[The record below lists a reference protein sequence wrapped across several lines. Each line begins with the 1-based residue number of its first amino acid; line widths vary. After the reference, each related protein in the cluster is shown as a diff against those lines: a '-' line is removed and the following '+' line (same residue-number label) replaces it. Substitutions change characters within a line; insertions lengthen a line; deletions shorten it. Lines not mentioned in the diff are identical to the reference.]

1 MAFQDEAKII
11 AISGKGGNGCLS
23 FRREKYIPRGGP
35 DGGDGGDG
43 GDVVVVYDK
52 NLNSLSN
59 LRGKKVFSAQSGK
72 GGSGKNMKGE
82 SGDDLL
88 VPVPSGTMIYSENT
102 GELIGEITEKN
113 PKITVAKGGKGGL
126 GNARFKSSTN
136 QSPRKTIDGEEADR
150 REILL
155 ELRLIADIGLLGL
168 PNAGKSTLINTV
180 TNSKSKIG
188 SYAFTTLEPKLGVM
202 ENELRTITIADLPGI
217 IDGAAEGQG
226 LGIKFLKHAYRTRFL
241 LHLIDASQD
250 IKAAFNA
257 YETIEQELEKFHLD
271 FSDQQRWLCLTKVD
285 VIESQHLSSLISFF
299 QKKLP
304 KTPIY
309 PISSVEGSGIDE
321 LKSELFK
328 QI

>member
-126 GNARFKSSTN
+126 GMQDSNPLPTN
-136 QSPRKTIDGEEADR
+136 RQERPLMAKRQIER
-150 REILL
+150 
-155 ELRLIADIGLLGL
+155 
-168 PNAGKSTLINTV
+168 
-180 TNSKSKIG
+180 NSIR
-188 SYAFTTLEPKLGVM
+188 A
-202 ENELRTITIADLPGI
+202 
-217 IDGAAEGQG
+217 
-226 LGIKFLKHAYRTRFL
+226 
-241 LHLIDASQD
+241 
-250 IKAAFNA
+250 
-257 YETIEQELEKFHLD
+257 
-271 FSDQQRWLCLTKVD
+271 
-285 VIESQHLSSLISFF
+285 
-299 QKKLP
+299 
-304 KTPIY
+304 
-309 PISSVEGSGIDE
+309 
-321 LKSELFK
+321 
-328 QI
+328 